1 MDLWSHP
8 PLSRSSPYPCFC
20 SGRLCRPPTSPLCLH
35 YSQFHRV
42 EAGESSSSPCFRIA
56 GLHRTI
62 PRYLLPHYR
71 KFYKAVTRL
80 ENPVLI
86 LASELLVCTASPPR
100 LPLPHSRYYG
110 KFGEIVVTRL
120 ENSLPIY
127 ASELFSVCIAPTH
140 PPHLNFPPPPT
151 HPLYFGVFHKHQIV
165 TRQENPLPR
174 LCFRIAC
181 LRRTPAPSSF
191 SSPVL
196 PFFLSPFC
204 VVR

>member
-140 PPHLNFPPPPT
+140 PPHLNFPPP
-151 HPLYFGVFHKHQIV
+151 
-165 TRQENPLPR
+165 LPIP
-174 LCFRIAC
+174 CISVC
-181 LRRTPAPSSF
+181 STNTKS
-191 SSPVL
+191 
-196 PFFLSPFC
+196 
-204 VVR
+204 